1 MISIGLALFNSFSNI
16 LLPPPPPK
24 IQNLMWLVEGKNQY
38 GYRQGLEGYFWDSG
52 FDQNTTRESG
62 NDKYID
68 GIRDFTVPPEAKLTK
83 NWTRDAE
90 FMFASRSGMPQTV
103 NCKST
108 RRVLSGVS
116 FQTKHPVGLSG

>member
-1 MISIGLALFNSFSNI
+1 
-16 LLPPPPPK
+16 
-24 IQNLMWLVEGKNQY
+24 MWLVEGKNQY
-38 GYRQGLEGYFWDSG
+38 GYQQGLEGYFWDSG

-83 NWTRDAE
+83 RDAE
-90 FMFASRSGMPQTV
+90 FMFGSRSGMPQAV

-108 RRVLSGVS
+108 RRELSGVS

>member
-24 IQNLMWLVEGKNQY
+24 IQNLVWLVEGKNQY
-38 GYRQGLEGYFWDSG
+38 GYQQGLEGYFWVSG
-52 FDQNTTRESG
+52 FDQNTALESG

-68 GIRDFTVPPEAKLTK
+68 GIRDLTVPPEAKLAK
-83 NWTRDAE
+83 IWTQDAE

-108 RRVLSGVS
+108 R
-116 FQTKHPVGLSG
+116 